1 MKNFPDKKARK
12 KIRVV
17 IADDHPIVR
26 SGIRAE
32 LSRHP
37 EFEVIGEALNGDE
50 ALRLAREL
58 RPDVLI
64 LDVNMPGMRAVKV
77 LQEVKRELDDC
88 HVLVLTAYGD
98 TATVLGMIKAGA
110 NGYLLKD
117 EDSNAISEAIRAIFA
132 GETWLS
138 RSVSGQ
144 LVSIVRGGKSAHSG
158 KNLTAREKQV
168 LKLLGEG
175 STNKEIAAALYTSEK
190 TIEFHVSNILE
201 KLGARSRVEAVVW
214 GKEHGLI

>member
-1 MKNFPDKKARK
+1 MNNFQDKEAKK

-37 EFEVIGEALNGDE
+37 EFEVVGEALNGDE

-64 LDVNMPGMRAVKV
+64 LDINMPGMRAVKV
-77 LQEVKRELDDC
+77 LQEVKREADAC
-88 HVLVLTAYGD
+88 RVLVLTAYGD
-98 TATVLGMIKAGA
+98 TATVLGIIKAGA

-117 EDSNAISEAIRAIFA
+117 EDSTAIPEAIRAILA

-138 RSVSGQ
+138 RSVSGH
-144 LVSIVRGGKSAHSG
+144 LVTIVRGEKNAHLG
-158 KNLTAREKQV
+158 GELTAREKEV

-175 STNKEIAAALYTSEK
+175 STNKEIAAVLHTSEK
-190 TIEFHVSNILE
+190 TIEFHVSNILD
-201 KLGARSRVEAVVW
+201 KLGARSRVEAVIW
-214 GKEHGLI
+214 AKEHGLI